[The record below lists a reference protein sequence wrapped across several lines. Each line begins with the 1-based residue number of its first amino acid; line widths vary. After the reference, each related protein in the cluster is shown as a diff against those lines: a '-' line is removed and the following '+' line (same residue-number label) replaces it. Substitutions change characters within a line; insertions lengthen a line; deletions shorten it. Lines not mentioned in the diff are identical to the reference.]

1 MLVSFIPVTIM
12 YVTFIFCYTE
22 LATSIPNAGG
32 ASAYARRA
40 MGKFAGYITG
50 ISVLIAFL
58 VSPCAV
64 AISEGKLLNYL
75 LPSVPPSVATAVFF
89 CFFVVIN
96 LFGVKSSSVME
107 IVVTLIALSG
117 IVLFAIIAAPHF
129 EAGNFLAGTP
139 FASGFSGVA
148 GAMTFSMWFY
158 FAIDGAAMNAEEM
171 RDPKRDIP
179 RGYIPAIITLM
190 ISASISMFFTAG
202 IADYKEVAKVDFPLV
217 KSLELAIGVGSVW
230 PKVIA
235 VISLFSMV
243 ASFSAIILALSRQTY
258 ALGRD
263 GYMPAFLS
271 KLNKWGSPSYGL
283 LVPGAI
289 SFFLAMTGKT
299 DTMVIISVFA
309 AIIMYMMSIISLFIL
324 RRKEPNLSRPF
335 KVAYPIVPI
344 ISLITVVLLFVCAF
358 VYYIEILIW
367 VVIVYAAAI
376 CYYLLYARNHIK

>member
-1 MLVSFIPVTIM
+1 
-12 YVTFIFCYTE
+12 
-22 LATSIPNAGG
+22 
-32 ASAYARRA
+32 
-40 MGKFAGYITG
+40 
-50 ISVLIAFL
+50 
-58 VSPCAV
+58 
-64 AISEGKLLNYL
+64 
-75 LPSVPPSVATAVFF
+75 
-89 CFFVVIN
+89 
-96 LFGVKSSSVME
+96 
-107 IVVTLIALSG
+107 
-117 IVLFAIIAAPHF
+117 
-129 EAGNFLAGTP
+129 
-139 FASGFSGVA
+139 
-148 GAMTFSMWFY
+148 
-158 FAIDGAAMNAEEM
+158 MNAEEM